1 MRVTLIHPPAFLNPT
16 ALTALRPSLPL
27 GLAYIAGSLRAA
39 GHEVSVIDA
48 VGEAP
53 DRIVALGRVSQLGL
67 PVDEIVRRLPAD
79 VQVIGL
85 SAMFTYQWS
94 LVKDLIHALKAARPD
109 VLLLGGGEHFTGL
122 PEISLQESPID
133 IIALGEGEETAVSVL
148 RAYDDFVRAREADG
162 AMTAAATA
170 ATAAATNSA
179 PVANSSDVAPRVAEW
194 AAGLPGVAYRKD
206 GAVVQEPRRDR
217 VRDVDAI
224 PLPAWDLFNVR
235 GYDSNGLV
243 TGIHKGVTV
252 PILATRGCPYR
263 CAYCSSPNMWTTKW
277 LPRDPKKVADEIES
291 YVETYGAG
299 NFPFHDLTAIL
310 RREWVIDFCREIL
323 ARKLQISW
331 QLPSGT
337 RCEVVDDEVASLLAQ
352 SGGWSLN
359 FAPESGSEEVRKK
372 VAKQMTEKS
381 LFSAVDAAVKHG
393 LNTSVFFVLGFPG
406 DQVQNFRDTAAWA
419 RRLARAGVD
428 DVAVGFYFPIP
439 GTKFYRQLEA
449 EGRVTL
455 SEDLIMAPIFVHDRW
470 LTEQRNFSG
479 TCSARTLTYWRYR
492 IVLAFYSRAIL
503 TNPKRLWRIA
513 RNFWSGREDSKFDS
527 FLQILKERFFT
538 RRAAKV

>member
-16 ALTALRPSLPL
+16 ALTSLRPSLPL
-27 GLAYIAGSLRAA
+27 GLAYVAGSLRAA
-39 GHEVSVIDA
+39 GHEVTVIDA

-53 DRIVALGRVSQLGL
+53 DRIVQAGRVAQLGL
-67 PVDEIVRRLPAD
+67 PVAEVVAMLPAD
-79 VQVIGL
+79 TQVVGIA
-85 SAMFTYQWS
+85 AMFTYQWRVVS
-94 LVKDLIHALKAARPD
+94 ELIHALHAARPD
-109 VLLLGGGEHFTGL
+109 VLLIGGGEHFTGL
-122 PEISLQESPID
+122 PEISLQQTPIH
-133 IIALGEGEETAVSVL
+133 ILALGEGEETAVAIVRRYGEHLAARGAASV
-148 RAYDDFVRAREADG
+148 AD
-162 AMTAAATA
+162 
-170 ATAAATNSA
+170 
-179 PVANSSDVAPRVAEW
+179 PEPEVAQW
-194 AAGLPGVAYRKD
+194 AAGLAGVSYRKD
-206 GAVVQEPRRDR
+206 GVVVHEPRRDR

-235 GYDSNGLV
+235 GYDENGLV
-243 TGIHKGVTV
+243 TGIHNGVTV

-277 LPRDPKKVADEIES
+277 LPREPKKVVDEIES
-291 YVETYGAG
+291 YVETYGAN
-299 NFPFHDLTAIL
+299 NFPFQDLTAIL
-310 RREWVIDFCREIL
+310 RREWIVDFCREII

-337 RCEVVDDEVASLLAQ
+337 RCEVVDDEVASLLAA

-372 VAKQMTEKS
+372 VSKQMTEKS
-381 LFSAVDAAVKHG
+381 LFSAVDAAVKHK
-393 LNTSVFFVLGFPG
+393 LNTAVFFVLGFPG
-406 DQVQNFRDTAAWA
+406 DNKQNFKDTVKWA

-439 GTKFYRQLEA
+439 GTKFYKQLETDGKIA
-449 EGRVTL
+449 L
-455 SEDLIMAPIFVHDRW
+455 NDDLMMAPIFVHDRW
-470 LTEQRNFSG
+470 LTEERNFSG
-479 TCSARTLTYWRYR
+479 SMSARALTYWRFR

-503 TNPKRLWRIA
+503 VNPKRLLRIA